1 MSHLGGSP
9 ARLNPCGIF
18 YFMQEE
24 EIWVD
29 IKGYEGFYQISN
41 WGKVRSLD
49 RLVVQ
54 KARKPRFW
62 KGRLC
67 AFNKINHKYH
77 GLILYKNQIYKHV
90 TVHRLVAQHF
100 IPNPDNLPV
109 VNHLDNN
116 GFNNHV
122 SNLEWTTV
130 MGNTQHAMDIGAL
143 KLKGEDNPMA
153 KYDKALV
160 LKIREMYDV
169 EKIRICNIARQ
180 LDLPTKY
187 IDLIVHRKRW
197 KHV

>member
-1 MSHLGGSP
+1 MGL
-9 ARLNPCGIF
+9 F
-18 YFMQEE
+18 YFMQEQ
-24 EIWVD
+24 EIWKD
-29 IKGYEGFYQISN
+29 CIGYEGIYQISN
-41 WGKVRSLD
+41 YGRVKSVARYVYVNHGTDNYRKLREVIMQPSIINGKYWHVIFK
-49 RLVVQ
+49 VNGNI
-54 KARKPRFW
+54 K
-62 KGRLC
+62 
-67 AFNKINHKYH
+67 HK
-77 GLILYKNQIYKHV
+77 

-109 VNHLDNN
+109 INHLDNN

-130 MGNTQHAMDIGAL
+130 KGNTQHAIAIGAL

-169 EKIRICNIARQ
+169 DKIRICNIARQ

>member
-1 MSHLGGSP
+1 
-9 ARLNPCGIF
+9 
-18 YFMQEE
+18 MQEQE
-24 EIWVD
+24 VWVD
-29 IKGYEGFYQISN
+29 IKGFEGSYQVSN
-41 WGKVRSLD
+41 LGKVRSLD
-49 RLVVQ
+49 RIIEQ
-54 KARKPRFW
+54 RGRKSRFW
-62 KGRLC
+62 KGQLC
-67 AFNKINHKYH
+67 AFNTINHKYN
-77 GLILYKNQIYKHV
+77 GLILYKDKKHHHV

-130 MGNTQHAMDIGAL
+130 KGNTQHAIAIGAL
-143 KLKGEDNPMA
+143 KLKGEENPMA

-169 EKIRICNIARQ
+169 EKMRICNIARK

-197 KHV
+197 KHL